1 MAWTAP
7 MTAVYNTVLTAAQ
20 WNAHVRDNSLLTMPA
35 LATTAGRWF
44 ISRNDSTKLQEQTI
58 STAAVATSETTGST
72 SYTALT
78 TPGPA
83 ITATTRTKALVFFGC
98 YLEDSL
104 ADTAVFMSIAVSGA
118 TTIAA
123 NDEWCVTLDG
133 AAAANG
139 NRYGMAKLFD
149 NLTAGSNTFTAQYKV
164 SAGTGTFSNRDL
176 VVVAM

>member
-44 ISRNDSTKLQEQTI
+44 ISRNDSTKLQEETI
-58 STAAVATSETTGST
+58 STNSVATSESTTST

-78 TPGPA
+78 TAGPA

-98 YLEDSL
+98 QIQNNT
-104 ADTAVFMSIAVSGA
+104 ADVASFMSVAVSGA

-123 NDEWCVTLDG
+123 SDEWCLTLDG
-133 AAAANG
+133 AAAAKALKSALEGGGGQHEPVGNG
-139 NRYGMAKLFD
+139 QAVRQSDGRL
-149 NLTAGSNTFTAQYKV
+149 
-164 SAGTGTFSNRDL
+164 
-176 VVVAM
+176 